1 MQDVLISY
9 QPITDEHS
17 NMVGIALVIDETQ
30 MEVNNHSQNVMSA
43 LSQLL
48 GPESND
54 LMTNYKIFIKV
65 NQLFLMNEVN
75 ATLPLDRIVFELDE
89 CEFILPA
96 LLNRLSALSS
106 SGYCLATG
114 TQATSDQLATLI
126 PYMAFVKVNIND
138 DDSYRLIQAL
148 RSPSLNILA
157 TDVNDHKDKS
167 RADLLSI
174 KFLQGRYYQGMK
186 VNLNKELPL
195 SVHTILEVIAELN
208 SDGCDAR
215 LEGFFRENPAL
226 SLQMLKMV
234 NSAAIGAGKEISSIR
249 HAIMI
254 LGRGQIMRWLQ
265 VMLYVIDSHVKMPTM
280 LLYTV
285 IWRAKFME
293 LMSTQCNHHGSIV
306 HHDAVFIT
314 GILSLA
320 DMLLNE
326 TIESIVIKM
335 SLAKTIQD
343 ALLNRTG
350 LAGDLL
356 ALAEA
361 LEAAEF
367 ERVANYSEKLHT
379 SKGVIMACQNEALIW
394 THQVLSHMDYT

>member
-1 MQDVLISY
+1 MQDVLVSY
-9 QPITDEHS
+9 QPITDEYS

-43 LSQLL
+43 LSKLL
-48 GPESND
+48 GPESHD

-106 SGYCLATG
+106 SGCCLAIG
-114 TQATSDQLATLI
+114 TQATSDQLAKLI

-138 DDSYRLIQAL
+138 DNSYRLIQAL

-157 TDVNDHKDKS
+157 TDVNDDNDKS

-174 KFLQGRYYQGMK
+174 KFLQGRYYQGVK

-306 HHDAVFIT
+306 HHDGAFIT

-320 DMLLNE
+320 DMLLND
-326 TIESIVIKM
+326 TMESIVIKM

-367 ERVANYSEKLHT
+367 ERVANYKEKLHT
-379 SKGVIMACQNEALIW
+379 SNSVIMACQNEALIW
-394 THQVLSHMDYT
+394 TNQVLSYMDYT

>member
-43 LSQLL
+43 LSPLL

-75 ATLPLDRIVFELDE
+75 ATLPMDRIVFELDE

-96 LLNRLSALSS
+96 LLHRLSALSS

-126 PYMAFVKVNIND
+126 PYMAFVNVNIND

-157 TDVNDHKDKS
+157 TDVNDDKDKS

-326 TIESIVIKM
+326 TMESIVIKM

>member
-1 MQDVLISY
+1 MQDVLVSY

-17 NMVGIALVIDETQ
+17 NMVGIELVIDETH

-114 TQATSDQLATLI
+114 TQIRSDQLATLI

-157 TDVNDHKDKS
+157 TDVNDDKDKS

-326 TIESIVIKM
+326 TMESIVIKM

-367 ERVANYSEKLHT
+367 ERVASYSEKLHT

>member
-1 MQDVLISY
+1 MQDVLVSY

-43 LSQLL
+43 LSPLL
-48 GPESND
+48 RPESND

-65 NQLFLMNEVN
+65 NQLFLMNDVN
-75 ATLPLDRIVFELDE
+75 ATLPMDRIVFELDE

-114 TQATSDQLATLI
+114 TQATSDQLVTLI

-157 TDVNDHKDKS
+157 TDVNDDNDKS

-174 KFLQGRYYQGMK
+174 KFLRGRYYQGMK

-195 SVHTILEVIAELN
+195 SVHIILEVIAELN

-215 LEGFFRENPAL
+215 LERFFRENPAL

-326 TIESIVIKM
+326 TMESIVIKM

-356 ALAEA
+356 ALSEA

>member
-1 MQDVLISY
+1 MQDVLVSY

-43 LSQLL
+43 LSQFLV
-48 GPESND
+48 PESNA

-114 TQATSDQLATLI
+114 TQATSDQIATLI

-157 TDVNDHKDKS
+157 TDVNDDNDKS

-174 KFLQGRYYQGMK
+174 KFLRGRYYQGMK

-326 TIESIVIKM
+326 TMESIVIKM

-367 ERVANYSEKLHT
+367 ERVASYSEKLHT

>member
-1 MQDVLISY
+1 MQDVLVSY

-30 MEVNNHSQNVMSA
+30 MGVNNHSQNVMSA
-43 LSQLL
+43 LSPLL
-48 GPESND
+48 GAESND

-75 ATLPLDRIVFELDE
+75 ATLPMDRIVFELDE

-96 LLNRLSALSS
+96 LLNRLSELYS

-126 PYMAFVKVNIND
+126 PYMAYVKVNIND

-157 TDVNDHKDKS
+157 TDVNDDKDKS

-320 DMLLNE
+320 DMLLND
-326 TIESIVIKM
+326 TMESIVNKM

-343 ALLNRTG
+343 ALLNRAG
-350 LAGDLL
+350 LAGGLL

-367 ERVANYSEKLHT
+367 ESVANYLEKLHT
-379 SKGVIMACQNEALIW
+379 SNGVIMACQNEALIW
-394 THQVLSHMDYT
+394 TNQVLSHMDYS

>member
-1 MQDVLISY
+1 MQDVLVSY

-43 LSQLL
+43 LSPLL

-75 ATLPLDRIVFELDE
+75 ATLPMDRIVFELDE

-114 TQATSDQLATLI
+114 TQAKSDQLATLI

-157 TDVNDHKDKS
+157 TDVNDDKDKS

-215 LEGFFRENPAL
+215 LERFFRENPAL

-293 LMSTQCNHHGSIV
+293 LVSTQCNHHGSIV

-326 TIESIVIKM
+326 TMESIVIKM

-356 ALAEA
+356 ALSEA

-394 THQVLSHMDYT
+394 TYQVLSHMDYT

>member
-1 MQDVLISY
+1 MQDVLVSY

-43 LSQLL
+43 LSKLL
-48 GPESND
+48 GPESHD

-65 NQLFLMNEVN
+65 NQLFLINEVN

-106 SGYCLATG
+106 SGCCLAIG
-114 TQATSDQLATLI
+114 TQATSDQLAKLI

-157 TDVNDHKDKS
+157 TDVNDDNDKS

-195 SVHTILEVIAELN
+195 SVHIILEVIAELN

-215 LEGFFRENPAL
+215 LERFFRENPAL

-320 DMLLNE
+320 DMLLND
-326 TIESIVIKM
+326 TMESIVIKM

-361 LEAAEF
+361 LEAAKF
-367 ERVANYSEKLHT
+367 ELVANYSEKLHT
-379 SKGVIMACQNEALIW
+379 SNSVIMACQNEALIW
-394 THQVLSHMDYT
+394 TNQVLSHMDYT

>member
-43 LSQLL
+43 LSPLL

-75 ATLPLDRIVFELDE
+75 ATLPMDRIVFELDE

-126 PYMAFVKVNIND
+126 PYMAFVNVNIND

-157 TDVNDHKDKS
+157 TDVNDDKDKS

-326 TIESIVIKM
+326 TMESIVIKM

>member
-1 MQDVLISY
+1 MQDVLVSY

-43 LSQLL
+43 LSPLL

-157 TDVNDHKDKS
+157 TDVNDDKDKS

>member
-1 MQDVLISY
+1 MQDVLVSY

-43 LSQLL
+43 LSTLL

-157 TDVNDHKDKS
+157 TDVNDDKDKS

>member
-1 MQDVLISY
+1 MQDVLVSY

-43 LSQLL
+43 LSPLL

-157 TDVNDHKDKS
+157 TDVNDDKDKS

-326 TIESIVIKM
+326 TMESIVIKM

>member
-1 MQDVLISY
+1 MQDVLVSY

-43 LSQLL
+43 LSPFL
-48 GPESND
+48 GPESNG
-54 LMTNYKIFIKV
+54 LMSNYKIFIKV

-75 ATLPLDRIVFELDE
+75 ATLPMDRIVFELDE

-106 SGYCLATG
+106 SGYYLATG
-114 TQATSDQLATLI
+114 TQIRSDQLATLI
-126 PYMAFVKVNIND
+126 PYMTFVKVNIND
-138 DDSYRLIQAL
+138 DDSSRLIQAL

-157 TDVNDHKDKS
+157 TDVNDDKDKS
-167 RADLLSI
+167 RANLSSI
-174 KFLQGRYYQGMK
+174 KFIQGRYYQGMK
-186 VNLNKELPL
+186 VSLNKELPL
-195 SVHTILEVIAELN
+195 SVHTILELIAELN

-226 SLQMLKMV
+226 SLQMLKIV

-306 HHDAVFIT
+306 HHDAAFIT

-320 DMLLNE
+320 DMLLND
-326 TIESIVIKM
+326 TMESIVVKM

-367 ERVANYSEKLHT
+367 EHVANYKEKLHT
-379 SKGVIMACQNEALIW
+379 SNSVIMACQNEALIW
-394 THQVLSHMDYT
+394 TNQVLSQMDYT

>member
-1 MQDVLISY
+1 MQDVLVSY

-43 LSQLL
+43 LSPLL

-157 TDVNDHKDKS
+157 TDVNDDNDKS

-379 SKGVIMACQNEALIW
+379 SKGVIMACQNETLIW

>member
-1 MQDVLISY
+1 MQDVLVSY

-43 LSQLL
+43 LSQFLV
-48 GPESND
+48 PESNA

-106 SGYCLATG
+106 SGYCLAIG

-126 PYMAFVKVNIND
+126 PYVAFVKVNIND
-138 DDSYRLIQAL
+138 DDSYRLIQVL

-157 TDVNDHKDKS
+157 TDVNDDNDKS

-174 KFLQGRYYQGMK
+174 KFLRGRYYQGMK
-186 VNLNKELPL
+186 VNLNKELSL
-195 SVHTILEVIAELN
+195 SVHIILEVIAELN

-215 LEGFFRENPAL
+215 LERFFRENPAL

-265 VMLYVIDSHVKMPTM
+265 VLLYVIDSHVKMPTM

-320 DMLLNE
+320 DMLLND
-326 TIESIVIKM
+326 TMESIVIKM

-361 LEAAEF
+361 LEAAKF
-367 ERVANYSEKLHT
+367 ERVANYKEKLHT
-379 SKGVIMACQNEALIW
+379 SNSVIMACQNEALIW
-394 THQVLSHMDYT
+394 TNQVLSHMDYT

>member
-1 MQDVLISY
+1 
-9 QPITDEHS
+9 
-17 NMVGIALVIDETQ
+17 
-30 MEVNNHSQNVMSA
+30 
-43 LSQLL
+43 
-48 GPESND
+48 
-54 LMTNYKIFIKV
+54 
-65 NQLFLMNEVN
+65 MNEVN

-114 TQATSDQLATLI
+114 TQIRSDQLATLI

-157 TDVNDHKDKS
+157 TDVNDDKDKS

-326 TIESIVIKM
+326 TMESIVIKM

-367 ERVANYSEKLHT
+367 ERVASYSEKLHT

>member
-1 MQDVLISY
+1 MQDVLVSY

-43 LSQLL
+43 LSPLL
-48 GPESND
+48 RPESND

-65 NQLFLMNEVN
+65 NQLFLMNDVN
-75 ATLPLDRIVFELDE
+75 ATLPMDRIVFELDE

-157 TDVNDHKDKS
+157 TDVNDDKDKS